1 MEDNK
6 KTKNSDEARVVGG
19 LILVTVGAALF
30 IRNMG
35 YIDLPYWLFTW
46 PMILILVGIYS
57 GFKHNFSNMG
67 WIIMIAVGSFFLVD
81 DFLPN
86 LKLEPAFW
94 PLVIVGFGILFI
106 IRPRKKNFRSEWRY
120 TDKNGRQGMS
130 ADKISAEDLK
140 FEDQPS
146 YTPGPGDKSD
156 YLRIDSVF
164 SGVDRTVLSKNFK
177 GGKISCV
184 FGGAEVDMT
193 QADINGI
200 VMLKMDVV
208 FGGVKLMI
216 PGNWSVSSEIDGA
229 FHSVDDKRRHNPGM
243 TTDPNKVLILK
254 GSCVFGGVDI
264 KTY

>member
-1 MEDNK
+1 MEDNRNI
-6 KTKNSDEARVVGG
+6 KNRDGARLVGG
-19 LILVTVGAALF
+19 LILVAVGAALF

-57 GFKHNFSNMG
+57 GVKHNFSNTG
-67 WIIMIAVGSFFLVD
+67 WIIMIAIGSFFLVD
-81 DFLPN
+81 DFIPN

-106 IRPRKKNFRSEWRY
+106 IRPGKKNFRREWGGQDLNEREGISG
-120 TDKNGRQGMS
+120 DKL
-130 ADKISAEDLK
+130 SAEHIQ
-140 FEDQPS
+140 FEDQS
-146 YTPGPGDKSD
+146 FNFSGGADKSD

-164 SGVDRTVLSKNFK
+164 SGVDRTVLSKNFQ
-177 GGKISCV
+177 GGKIACV
-184 FGGAEVDMT
+184 FGGAEVDLT
-193 QADINGI
+193 QADINGKI
-200 VMLKMDVV
+200 LLKLDVV

-216 PGNWSVSSEIDGA
+216 PGNWSVSSEIEGA
-229 FHSVDDKRRHNPGM
+229 FHNVDDKRRRSPVSP
-243 TTDPNKVLILK
+243 DPNKVLILK